1 VCLAA
6 ISSLM
11 SLFALAGGVAG
22 SGFACLL
29 ALGVVGAATVISAI
43 PVAVAWR
50 GKNEHLMLAVL
61 TSIVIRLLLV
71 TMGVVIIVLLVR
83 ISPGWFVGWLALFY
97 VLTLVFETLVVL
109 SRMSVRTKQKA
120 QPCSMSV

>member
-1 VCLAA
+1 MGLAA
-6 ISSLM
+6 ISNLM
-11 SLFALAGGVAG
+11 SLFALAGGS
-22 SGFACLL
+22 SGKGLACLL

-50 GKNEHLMLAVL
+50 GKNEHLALAVL

-120 QPCSMSV
+120 QSCSMLV